1 MLADKEAA
9 PARSSSSHQRS
20 GCSPVGVTQGSQ
32 DGGHQAEASRAS
44 APEWGAP
51 QSLPLRLPEHGRA
64 PRPQPFGGR
73 QEDSPGGG
81 GTTSPRARATDPEP
95 AAPDRCPRPHPQRRP
110 VCRPHPHTGNFLSA
124 LRSPPYEQTIAAH
137 QKPREVPYVENRPK
151 PTGWRVGVLRGR
163 ERTGREQDCRDEK
176 LKLNK
181 SVTNIFRD
189 VRSSLYP

>member
-1 MLADKEAA
+1 MLSCRGNTRVA
-9 PARSSSSHQRS
+9 
-20 GCSPVGVTQGSQ
+20 G
-32 DGGHQAEASRAS
+32 
-44 APEWGAP
+44 WGAP
-51 QSLPLRLPEHGRA
+51 GRGEQGFCTRMGGAPVSSPTA
-64 PRPQPFGGR
+64 PRTRAGAQTSAFRWEAGR
-73 QEDSPGGG
+73 LSWGGGG